1 MSPTW
6 TAVLGAY
13 DVELGDVL
21 TVVSQN
27 SSLLGILNFTE
38 ESTSVPN
45 INSCTSSKQSSVSRL
60 NSKNG
65 KNEIMAFFQKIC
77 RITTVL
83 KVETDRYYR

>member
-27 SSLLGILNFTE
+27 TSLGILNFTE
-38 ESTSVPN
+38 QSTSVPN
-45 INSCTSSKQSSVSRL
+45 ITSCTSSKQSSVSRL

-65 KNEIMAFFQKIC
+65 KNEIITFFQKIC

-83 KVETDRYYR
+83 KVETDRYYC

>member
-1 MSPTW
+1 MPTW

-13 DVELGDVL
+13 DVEVGDVL

-27 SSLLGILNFTE
+27 SSLGVLNFTQ

-45 INSCTSSKQSSVSRL
+45 ITSCSASKQTSVSRL

-65 KNEIMAFFQKIC
+65 KNEIMAFFK
-77 RITTVL
+77 R
-83 KVETDRYYR
+83 